1 MTFLVWKRGPR
12 GPVAS
17 RDTFDP
23 RQLSDWK
30 LLEQQTVAIIP
41 LAGKDEAQNL
51 DTLKRLYPCP
61 AYEV

>member
-17 RDTFDP
+17 IDTIDPRSMNDAKLIEQVLIAVTPLDPPYDTF
-23 RQLSDWK
+23 
-30 LLEQQTVAIIP
+30 A
-41 LAGKDEAQNL
+41 LASLIACF
-51 DTLKRLYPCP
+51 PCP